1 MHALPAVPATPGVA
15 LTSHG
20 SDNIPKGRAAYFRF
34 RFALLAMRFWQH
46 VGGVA
51 LAGYRLNQ
59 ARALNAKRILDL
71 RVALAGACRR

>member
-1 MHALPAVPATPGVA
+1 MNTLPPVPATPGDA

-20 SDNIPKGRAAYFRF
+20 SNAPKGRATYFRF
-34 RFALLAMRFWQH
+34 RAALVAMRFWQA

-71 RVALAGACRR
+71 RAALAANCRR